1 MHNIYSALG
10 ISEDDVVFNVRYC
23 VIYLLHEGILDLSEE
38 WIHQPIVDRFRSY
51 THENAVHLNGIGVDQ
66 RDSIVFD
73 LQLMDPEISI
83 QEIVDEIYDIL
94 CEQLPW
100 PQKLAVDPPW
110 REVRIFTVGTPESVE
125 EDIRAYIETIRR
137 SQSGMD

>member
-10 ISEDDVVFNVRYC
+10 ISEDDVVVNVRYC
-23 VIYLLHEGILDLSEE
+23 VIYILHEGILDLSEE
-38 WIHQPIVDRFRSY
+38 WIQQPIVDRLRNY
-51 THENAVHLNGIGVDQ
+51 THGNAVHLNGIGVDQ

-73 LQLMDPEISI
+73 LQLVDPEVAI

-94 CEQLPW
+94 CEWLPW
-100 PQKLAVDPPW
+100 PQNLAVDPPW